1 MSYHRFKQKVF
12 IPLLIPAVLG
22 AGSLAA
28 QDSAVDTSVLDEAK
42 DIAER
47 AFQSARESQA
57 RVAQLSDEAD
67 ELLEEYRETA
77 KIVDS
82 LEIYNAGMRR
92 TIAQQEARIAEFDQ
106 SIAEAA
112 ELQRQVPPLMER
124 MMVALE
130 QFVELDM
137 PFQLEQRRERLADI
151 RETFTAPDVNVAE
164 KFRLVLTAYQQE
176 SNYGRDISAYT
187 DTLEINGVERD
198 VDVLR
203 VGRIAL
209 LYQTS
214 DQTATGMWDKEARQ
228 WVSLGNE
235 YRRPVREAIRMANE
249 EASIDIIELPIP
261 APESAQ

>member
-1 MSYHRFKQKVF
+1 MSYHRFKQKVLV
-12 IPLLIPAVLG
+12 PLLVMPAVIG
-22 AGSLAA
+22 AGTLFA
-28 QDSAVDTSVLDEAK
+28 QDVDTSILDDARA
-42 DIAER
+42 IAER
-47 AFQSARESQA
+47 AFDAARQSQQ
-57 RVAQLSDEAD
+57 RVVALSDEAD
-67 ELLEEYRETA
+67 ELLEEYRSTA

-92 TIAQQEARIAEFDQ
+92 TIAQQETRIAEFDA

-112 ELQRQVPPLMER
+112 ELQRQIPPLMER

-137 PFQLEQRRERLADI
+137 PFQKEQRQQRLADI
-151 RETFTAPDVNVAE
+151 RATFSEPNVNVAE
-164 KFRLVLTAYQQE
+164 KFRLVLAAYQQE
-176 SNYGRDISAYT
+176 SNYGRDIGEYT
-187 DTLEINGVERD
+187 ATLEIDGVERD

-214 DQTATGMWDKEARQ
+214 DQTTTGMWNKETQR
-228 WVSLGNE
+228 WEVLDSS
-235 YRRPVREAIRMANE
+235 YRRPVRTAIRMARNE
-249 EASIDIIELPIP
+249 TSIDIIELPIA